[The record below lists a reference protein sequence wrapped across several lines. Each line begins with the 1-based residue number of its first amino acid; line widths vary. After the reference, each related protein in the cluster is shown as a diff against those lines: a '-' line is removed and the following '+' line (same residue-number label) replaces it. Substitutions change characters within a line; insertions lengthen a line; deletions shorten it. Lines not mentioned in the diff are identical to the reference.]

1 MAIDKN
7 FKVQSLR
14 RFDERFA
21 KLTLHVLTC
30 PGDAPCAVE
39 PLAIV
44 TISFEI
50 HKFEKLLERSIVRD
64 RSIKFFPGPH
74 WKRGK
79 NFIGWVNTV
88 NTTIGKAGLTP
99 FLMEHLVR
107 SGNQKKKTRFAGLFF
122 LTGLRPVLLLG
133 QCPPSKPHTL

>member
-1 MAIDKN
+1 MNA
-7 FKVQSLR
+7 SLGSLSAVRPARNNNYVTWR
-14 RFDERFA
+14 RSLQCYERICLF
-21 KLTLHVLTC
+21 
-30 PGDAPCAVE
+30 G
-39 PLAIV
+39 
-44 TISFEI
+44 FN
-50 HKFEKLLERSIVRD
+50 KFEKLLERSIVRD

-99 FLMEHLVR
+99 FLMEHLVP

-122 LTGLRPVLLLG
+122 LTGLRPVLPLG
-133 QCPPSKPHTL
+133 QCPPSKLYTL